1 MSRARL
7 HAGLADVST
16 PDWHFAPELLRLL
29 REAPGTRLLYALACR
44 HYARSLLFIHGTFMA
59 LELVVPYG
67 HLRAAPLHPLPELMS
82 RLGGN
87 LQPLLSALRL
97 PGEWLENPDHL
108 LPILTVGELLASA
121 ADQVKCEHLGLL
133 LGNRSSVA
141 QIGAVGQIM
150 LLMPTVGK
158 ALEVLQRRLDLHDR
172 AAVVT
177 LRRQGG
183 QAALGYSL
191 FEGSFLGGQ
200 YIHDTAITI
209 GLNIMRALCG
219 PVWKP
224 QQMTF
229 AHRRPSNPGA
239 YESFFGSPCQF
250 DSLCTEMLFPAE
262 QLDAPLYASCPP
274 SSEHGN
280 ERITAPR
287 EWAERVRSATYMQLL
302 SGNCSQQL
310 IAHGLGVSVR
320 TLNRRL
326 AAEGASYVEH
336 LDRARFAISRML
348 LKETDMSIKAVSQL
362 LNYSDAA
369 SFNRAFRRW
378 TGHTPLGWRQAHQA
392 RS

>member
-1 MSRARL
+1 
-7 HAGLADVST
+7 
-16 PDWHFAPELLRLL
+16 
-29 REAPGTRLLYALACR
+29 
-44 HYARSLLFIHGTFMA
+44 MA

-67 HLRAAPLHPLPELMS
+67 HVRAAPLHPLPELMS

-97 PGEWLENPDHL
+97 PSEWLENPDHL

-177 LRRQGG
+177 LRRQGS

-219 PVWKP
+219 PAWKP
-224 QQMTF
+224 QQVTF
-229 AHRRPSNPGA
+229 AHRRPSNPGV

-250 DSLCTEMLFPAE
+250 DSMRTEMLFPAE
-262 QLDAPLYASCPP
+262 QLDAPLYAPCLL
-274 SSEHGN
+274 ETENGN
-280 ERITAPR
+280 EQITAPR

-336 LDRARFAISRML
+336 VDRARFAISRML
-348 LKETDMSIKAVSQL
+348 LKETDMSIKSVSQL
-362 LNYSDAA
+362 MNYSDPG

-378 TGHTPLGWRQAHQA
+378 TGHTPLSWRQAHQA